1 MRRVSA
7 QAGWRREWG
16 FSMCSRAWTLS
27 ASLAGLIAGADPQA
41 IDLAIWSR
49 YTYLFAPIRIA
60 EASKARK

>member
-16 FSMCSRAWTLS
+16 FSMCSTAWTLS
-27 ASLAGLIAGADPQA
+27 ASLARLIARADPQA

-49 YTYLFAPIRIA
+49 YTSPFAPIRIA
-60 EASKARK
+60 EATKGRK